1 MSVVVG
7 TAEAPPAVRVAPK
20 ITSGTLMI
28 HLLGRCNLECAH
40 CYMDGSPSRTERLEI
55 AHVLGA
61 IAESEALGVTSLF
74 LTGGEALLYR
84 ELDTALEACSHVPG
98 LRVTVCTNGML
109 VKERHA
115 ARFSDLDVD
124 VNVSVDGDPEFHDR
138 FRRRQGAFRATEK
151 GVRTLVEAGVAV
163 AIVTTITRANRESLA
178 RTVGWAAEV
187 GANRVLVLPLLKL
200 GRAVEI
206 ADQCLG
212 AAEMDEML
220 LQLSD
225 LANAYR
231 PAGLACRLNG
241 VATRRFLMAHPCGAY
256 VCNGAQ
262 CHRGVS
268 KELKK
273 LVVREDGTVL
283 PEMTNISRRFA
294 IGNIRDAPLTALVRR
309 YLDQDYARF
318 DALCRATYNEVL
330 PGWNSTIV
338 PWDEIVAARS
348 HTWDPDARLAVDDSA
363 CHACAQE
370 RVPHLIHTPNP
381 RERGICGDRHD
392 CAASGDHRAAE
403 GSWS

>member
-1 MSVVVG
+1 MSGVAT
-7 TAEAPPAVRVAPK
+7 TAGAGPAARVAPK
-20 ITSGTLMI
+20 VASGTLMI

-40 CYMDGSPSRTERLEI
+40 CYMEGSPSRSERLEI
-55 AHVLGA
+55 GQVLGA
-61 IAESEALGVTSLF
+61 ISECEALGVTSLF
-74 LTGGEALLYR
+74 LTGGESLLYR
-84 ELDTALEACSHVPG
+84 ELDTALEACSEVPG

-109 VKERHA
+109 VKERDA
-115 ARFSDLDVD
+115 ARFSDLGVD
-124 VNVSVDGDPEFHDR
+124 VNVSVDGDPEFHDG
-138 FRRRQGAFRATEK
+138 FRRRKGAFRATEK
-151 GVRTLVEAGVAV
+151 GVRVLVEAGVAV

-212 AAEMDEML
+212 ATEMDQML

-231 PAGLACRLNG
+231 PTGLACRLNG

-294 IGNIRDAPLTALVRR
+294 MGNIRDAPLAMLVQR
-309 YLDQDYARF
+309 YLEQGHARF

-330 PGWNSTIV
+330 PQWNSTIV
-338 PWDEIVAARS
+338 PWDEIVASRS
-348 HTWDPDARLAVDDSA
+348 HTWHPEAGLPTDDIA

-370 RVPHLIHTPNP
+370 PCLT
-381 RERGICGDRHD
+381 
-392 CAASGDHRAAE
+392 
-403 GSWS
+403 